1 MSRMRPL
8 AFLLIAAL
16 VVPAWAEPE
25 KKPDA
30 PRYET
35 RRDHDPDGIG
45 KFYMGREIAQVMG
58 YAGIGWL
65 ERPEREK
72 EEASSKLHQQL
83 KLKEGMVVADVGAGS
98 GYHTF
103 RMAKAVGDKG
113 KIYAV
118 DVQQE
123 MLDVMNKRIKADS
136 IKNIETV
143 LGTEKDPKLPQGKVD
158 LILLVDVYHEFAFP
172 YEMTEAMVKA
182 LKPGGRLVFVEFRLE
197 DKDVPIKLV
206 HKMTERQ
213 VKKEMEP
220 YPLKWVGTSEV
231 LPWQHIITFEKKE
244 VKKKE

>member
-1 MSRMRPL
+1 MNRVCRLSSLLVLFL
-8 AFLLIAAL
+8 AGP
-16 VVPAWAEPE
+16 VWAEPE
-25 KKPDA
+25 KKPDP
-30 PRYET
+30 PRYEL
-35 RRDHDPDGIG
+35 RKEHDPDGIG
-45 KFYMGREIAQVMG
+45 KFYLDREIAQVMG
-58 YAGIGWL
+58 YGGIGWL

-83 KLKEGMVVADVGAGS
+83 KLKEGMIVADVGAGS

-113 KIYAV
+113 KVYAV

-123 MLDVMNKRIKADS
+123 MLDVMNKRIKVDG
-136 IKNIETV
+136 IKNIETIR
-143 LGTEKDPKLPQGKVD
+143 GTEKDPKLPEGKVD

-172 YEMTEAMVKA
+172 YEMTAAMVKS

-197 DKDVPIKLV
+197 DDKVPIKLV

-220 YPLKWVGTSEV
+220 FPLKWTSTSEV
-231 LPWQHIITFEKKE
+231 LPWQHIITFEKKKE
-244 VKKKE
+244 AKKE